1 MIESEFLALIQNFII
16 KTDKDT
22 SDQKRDILT

>member
-1 MIESEFLALIQNFII
+1 MIESELLVLIQNFII

-22 SDQKRDILT
+22 SNQKRDRLT